1 MEEISMISHT
11 KLGEESSESANFP
24 GSRPRSTE
32 RFKGVVPQQTGHWGA
47 QIYANHQR
55 IWLGTFKSEASA
67 AMAYDSAAMKL
78 RSGDS
83 HRNFPPTILAPLELK
98 FQSGLSTDSMLNMI
112 RDGSYSTKFSEFLAS
127 PEGDEKLGL
136 GLGFQL
142 GLGLGFDSSIDGDG
156 EFSSMLLFQK
166 ELTPSDVGKLNRLVI
181 PKRYA
186 VKYFPGVPEEEQV
199 QLEFYDR
206 AMRVWKF
213 RYCYWKSSQSYVFTR
228 GWSRFVKAKGL
239 RSNDSVAFY
248 LYESRKAGRR
258 LGRRFIVIDV
268 AEKEGGFGEVVEDEE
283 EEAECFKESLVCSSP
298 SSSVTKVGFR
308 LFGTQINTYV

>member
-1 MEEISMISHT
+1 MEEVSMISHT
-11 KLGEESSESANFP
+11 KLAEESSESANFP
-24 GSRPRSTE
+24 VSKRPKSTE

-47 QIYANHQR
+47 QIYANHHR

-83 HRNFPPTILAPLELK
+83 RRNFPPTVLAPLELK
-98 FQSGLSTDSMLNMI
+98 FQSGLTTDSVLNMI
-112 RDGSYSTKFSEFLAS
+112 RDGSYSTKFSDFLAS
-127 PEGDEKLGL
+127 QKKQGDEKL

-142 GLGLGFDSSIDGDG
+142 GLGFDSASDGNG
-156 EFSSMLLFQK
+156 EFSSTLLFQK

-213 RYCYWKSSQSYVFTR
+213 RYCYWKSSQSFVFTR

-248 LYESRKAGRR
+248 LYESRR
-258 LGRRFIVIDV
+258 LGRRFTVIDV
-268 AEKEGGFGEVVEDEE
+268 AEKDGDFGEVVEEKE
-283 EEAECFKESLVCSSP
+283 EEAKETLLCSSP
-298 SSSVTKVGFR
+298 SSNGTKVSFR
-308 LFGTQINTYV
+308 LFGIEISNYV